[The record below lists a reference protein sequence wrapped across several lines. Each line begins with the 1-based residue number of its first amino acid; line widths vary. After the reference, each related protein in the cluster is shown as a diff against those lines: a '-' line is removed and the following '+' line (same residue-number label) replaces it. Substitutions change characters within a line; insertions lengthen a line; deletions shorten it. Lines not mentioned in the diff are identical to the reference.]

1 MALDL
6 QLLCKAQS
14 ACIILLL
21 WYMFVF
27 CLVGVSFNQSTYTV
41 NESSQQVQ
49 PVLVLSK
56 PSSVNITIQVTD
68 TASTATSK

>member
-1 MALDL
+1 MLSNLHFAYS
-6 QLLCKAQS
+6 CRFHN
-14 ACIILLL
+14 
-21 WYMFVF
+21 MFVF

-56 PSSVNITIQVTD
+56 PSSVNITVQVTD
-68 TASTATSK
+68 TASTASK